1 MFVSPL
7 LPKII
12 VLSLLSSVPFKG
24 PTNEAVVS
32 TLSKEVMA
40 NNPQF
45 QAHDIQGLH
54 TNNLIL
60 VFSAAAYTYYRTKNQ
75 EQSLKQ
81 RGMFVER
88 NRSRRRH
95 ERLLRVRIFIDS
107 VKYSY
112 FLCIVLLTL
121 SASIQSLSRI
131 M

>member
-1 MFVSPL
+1 
-7 LPKII
+7 
-12 VLSLLSSVPFKG
+12 
-24 PTNEAVVS
+24 
-32 TLSKEVMA
+32 MA

-54 TNNLIL
+54 TYNLIHEYSTIL

-107 VKYSY
+107 VKYSLY
-112 FLCIVLLTL
+112 STPDFKCLN
-121 SASIQSLSRI
+121 SIPQ
-131 M
+131 

>member
-1 MFVSPL
+1 
-7 LPKII
+7 
-12 VLSLLSSVPFKG
+12 
-24 PTNEAVVS
+24 
-32 TLSKEVMA
+32 MA

-54 TNNLIL
+54 TYNLIHEYSTIL

-88 NRSRRRH
+88 NR

-107 VKYSY
+107 VKYSLY
-112 FLCIVLLTL
+112 STPDFKCLN
-121 SASIQSLSRI
+121 SIPQ
-131 M
+131 

>member
-1 MFVSPL
+1 
-7 LPKII
+7 
-12 VLSLLSSVPFKG
+12 
-24 PTNEAVVS
+24 
-32 TLSKEVMA
+32 MA

-45 QAHDIQGLH
+45 QAHDILIH
-54 TNNLIL
+54 EYSTIL

-107 VKYSY
+107 VKYSLY
-112 FLCIVLLTL
+112 STPDFKCLN
-121 SASIQSLSRI
+121 SIPQ
-131 M
+131 